1 MANNFEKLREA
12 FGGMHKSNAI
22 DRFKKE
28 KAEQSTH
35 RKSQLIALK
44 ILRTLRQLGM
54 SQKEFSERLG
64 VSQQQ
69 VSKWVKG
76 SENFTIDTIDKIEK
90 VLGIDLIEI
99 KSNDISIKKLNI
111 KTVFHKKY
119 ISSLWE
125 TFESNI
131 VIYNNISIQS
141 PTKNSYV
148 SHVLKSDPITETSK
162 YCSEEQFT

>member
-12 FGGMHKSNAI
+12 FGGMQKSNAV

-28 KAEQSTH
+28 KAEQSIH

-44 ILRTLRQLGM
+44 ILRTLRQLGI
-54 SQKEFSERLG
+54 SQKEFSEKLG

-76 SENFTIDTIDKIEK
+76 SENFTMDTIDKIEK
-90 VLGIDLIEI
+90 VLGIQLIEI
-99 KSNDISIKKLNI
+99 KSDDIFIKKLNI
-111 KTVFHKKY
+111 KAVCYKEH
-119 ISSLWE
+119 ISSLWA

-131 VIYNNISIQS
+131 VVIPIQR
-141 PTKNSYV
+141 PAKNLNV
-148 SHVLKSDPITETSK
+148 SHALKSEPITETSK